1 MRISESL
8 KALFGKGAERKAV
21 TLTDPLAADI
31 FGTMPSIAGPTI
43 GPATAIRVPAVYSAI
58 ALVTGAIG
66 SLPAKVFAVD
76 DGGKQAAIHHPAYAL
91 VHDWANDWTS
101 AGELRAALTADAL
114 LHDAG
119 YAYANRNGEGQVVEF
134 IRLDPLSITAKQDET
149 TGEPFYAQRQSN
161 GRERTFRY
169 QDILRISAPLGISP
183 IKAGKE
189 AIGLASVLERH
200 GAQLFAR
207 GARPSAVLSKEG
219 KAGNEG
225 GATVIGRI
233 KAAWRAWQSEASG
246 DPLFL
251 DDGWVYTPVTM
262 TSTDAQF
269 LENRRFAIEEIARLF
284 RVPPHLLFELSR
296 ATWSNAE
303 EMFQS
308 FLTLTLRSWLDEWEA
323 AYARVLLTPEE
334 RAAGLYIE
342 FVIDD
347 LLTANAAT
355 RATTYAQYRSM
366 GAMTA
371 NEVRAGLNMPRMDG
385 GDTLDNPN
393 ITPASR
399 TGAND
404 NGIASKDA
412 AA

>member
-1 MRISESL
+1 MRISESV

-21 TLTDPLAADI
+21 TLTDPLAAEI
-31 FGTMPSIAGPTI
+31 FGAMPSIAGPAI

-76 DGGKQAAIHHPAYAL
+76 DGAKQAAIHHPAYAL

-134 IRLDPLSITAKQDET
+134 IRLDPMSITAKQDET

-219 KAGNEG
+219 KAGNDG

-233 KAAWRAWQSEASG
+233 KAAWRAWQ
-246 DPLFL
+246 
-251 DDGWVYTPVTM
+251 
-262 TSTDAQF
+262 
-269 LENRRFAIEEIARLF
+269 
-284 RVPPHLLFELSR
+284 
-296 ATWSNAE
+296 
-303 EMFQS
+303 
-308 FLTLTLRSWLDEWEA
+308 
-323 AYARVLLTPEE
+323 
-334 RAAGLYIE
+334 
-342 FVIDD
+342 
-347 LLTANAAT
+347 AAT
-355 RATTYAQYRSM
+355 RMARSKPSCTRSTLRLVKSETTETLGWSSMNSATSGARCSCPNSTGAVRRS
-366 GAMTA
+366 
-371 NEVRAGLNMPRMDG
+371 LPR
-385 GDTLDNPN
+385 GDAVSAPASASASSS
-393 ITPASR
+393 ASR
-399 TGAND
+399 TATTR
-404 NGIASKDA
+404 S
-412 AA
+412 